1 MVMNK
6 DRIQIDGVWYVRED
20 NIEDE
25 PIKLEVVETQ
35 GYLVENTNFSY
46 DATRIANDKGGF
58 YDGVDIKVTDKR
70 QKPWKEDH
78 WDNSNWMRGVL
89 EYNPESWKELP
100 DLGSE
105 DIKFLMA
112 FLQYLKD
119 KEWL

>member
-6 DRIQIDGVWYVRED
+6 DRIQIDGVWYVKED
-20 NIEDE
+20 NQNDE

-46 DATRIANDKGGF
+46 DATRIANDEGGF
-58 YDGVDIKVTDKR
+58 YEGVDIQVTDKR
-70 QKPWKEDH
+70 SKPWKEDN
-78 WDNSNWMRGVL
+78 WDNNNWMRGVL
-89 EYNPESWKELP
+89 EYDPVSWKELP

-112 FLQYLKD
+112 FLQHLKD
-119 KEWL
+119 KEWI

>member
-25 PIKLEVVETQ
+25 PIKLDVVETQ
-35 GYLVENTNFSY
+35 GCLVENTNFSY
-46 DATRIANDKGGF
+46 EATRIGNDEGGF
-58 YDGVDIKVTDKR
+58 YEGVDIQVTDKR
-70 QKPWKEDH
+70 SKPWKEDN

-89 EYNPESWKELP
+89 EYDPGSWKELP

-119 KEWL
+119 KEWI

>member
-1 MVMNK
+1 MIK

-25 PIKLEVVETQ
+25 PIKLDVVETQ
-35 GYLVENTNFSY
+35 GCLVENEDFCY

-70 QKPWKEDH
+70 EKPWKEDY
-78 WDNSNWMRGVL
+78 WDNNTWMLGIL
-89 EYNPESWKELP
+89 ENNPDSLEELGHYTR
-100 DLGSE
+100 DNF
-105 DIKFLMA
+105 KFLQA

>member
-46 DATRIANDKGGF
+46 EATRIGNDEGG
-58 YDGVDIKVTDKR
+58 YYEGVDIQVTDKR
-70 QKPWKEDH
+70 SKPWKEDN

-89 EYNPESWKELP
+89 EYDPVSWKELP

-112 FLQYLKD
+112 FLQHLKD
-119 KEWL
+119 KEWI

>member
-6 DRIQIDGVWYVRED
+6 DRIQIDGVWYVKED
-20 NIEDE
+20 NQNDE
-25 PIKLEVVETQ
+25 PIELDVIETQ
-35 GYLVENTNFSY
+35 GCLVENTNFCY

-58 YDGVDIKVTDKR
+58 YEGVDIQVTDKR
-70 QKPWKEDH
+70 SKPWKEDN

-112 FLQYLKD
+112 FLQHLKD
-119 KEWL
+119 KEWI

>member
-6 DRIQIDGVWYVRED
+6 DRIQIDGVWYVKED
-20 NIEDE
+20 NQNDE

-46 DATRIANDKGGF
+46 EATRIGNDEGGF
-58 YDGVDIKVTDKR
+58 YEGVDIQVTDKR
-70 QKPWKEDH
+70 SKPWKEDN

-89 EYNPESWKELP
+89 EYDPVSWKELP

-112 FLQYLKD
+112 FLQHLKD
-119 KEWL
+119 KEWI